1 MILAVY
7 LRGKQSVGIR
17 AIHVLSFIIQCG
29 DDERITKMGW
39 VPCKYL
45 LLPIL
50 SISFF
55 QNYNTLHFAKINC
68 RSCQAYFKIY
78 IADYYALTN

>member
-29 DDERITKMGW
+29 DDKRITEMG
-39 VPCKYL
+39 VGAL
-45 LLPIL
+45 QIFAFTD
-50 SISFF
+50 IIIFF
-55 QNYNTLHFAKINC
+55 
-68 RSCQAYFKIY
+68 FKITILCVLQKLIVDRVKRILKY
-78 IADYYALTN
+78 ILLTIMQ

>member
-29 DDERITKMGW
+29 DDKRITEMG
-39 VPCKYL
+39 VGAL
-45 LLPIL
+45 QIFAFTD
-50 SISFF
+50 IIIFF
-55 QNYNTLHFAKINC
+55 
-68 RSCQAYFKIY
+68 FKITVLCVLQKLIVDRVKRILKY
-78 IADYYALTN
+78 ILLTIMH

>member
-1 MILAVY
+1 MSLAVY

-29 DDERITKMGW
+29 DDKRMGW

-50 SISFF
+50 SFF
-55 QNYNTLHFAKINC
+55 F
-68 RSCQAYFKIY
+68 FKITILCVLQKLIVDRVKRILKY
-78 IADYYALTN
+78 ILLTIMH

>member
-29 DDERITKMGW
+29 DDKRITEMG
-39 VPCKYL
+39 VGALQIFAFTDIIIFFFKLQYFVFCK
-45 LLPIL
+45 
-50 SISFF
+50 
-55 QNYNTLHFAKINC
+55 N
-68 RSCQAYFKIY
+68 
-78 IADYYALTN
+78 

>member
-29 DDERITKMGW
+29 DDKRITEMG
-39 VPCKYL
+39 VGALQIFAFTDIINFFFSKLQYFNLLIVDRVKRILKYIL
-45 LLPIL
+45 LTIM
-50 SISFF
+50 
-55 QNYNTLHFAKINC
+55 H
-68 RSCQAYFKIY
+68 
-78 IADYYALTN
+78 

>member
-29 DDERITKMGW
+29 DDKRITEMG
-39 VPCKYL
+39 VGAL
-45 LLPIL
+45 QIFAFTD
-50 SISFF
+50 IINFF
-55 QNYNTLHFAKINC
+55 FSKL
-68 RSCQAYFKIY
+68 QAYFKIY

>member
-29 DDERITKMGW
+29 DDKRITEMG
-39 VPCKYL
+39 VGAL
-45 LLPIL
+45 QIFAFTD
-50 SISFF
+50 IIIFF
-55 QNYNTLHFAKINC
+55 
-68 RSCQAYFKIY
+68 FKITILCVLQKLIVDRVKRILKY
-78 IADYYALTN
+78 ILLTIMH